1 VECLNESRGQILE
14 RNSCREPWRNIIDVS
29 IRQSLPGFQG
39 HRLALQLD
47 IFNFTNLL
55 NKEWGEVAR
64 TPGGFSNVNLLT
76 HVGQTPGPLSDSQGI
91 FQFALNQQRYNTQNL
106 ASNYQLQLSLRYSY

>member
-1 VECLNESRGQILE
+1 M
-14 RNSCREPWRNIIDVS
+14 
-29 IRQSLPGFQG
+29 
-39 HRLALQLD
+39 
-47 IFNFTNLL
+47 
-55 NKEWGEVAR
+55 AR